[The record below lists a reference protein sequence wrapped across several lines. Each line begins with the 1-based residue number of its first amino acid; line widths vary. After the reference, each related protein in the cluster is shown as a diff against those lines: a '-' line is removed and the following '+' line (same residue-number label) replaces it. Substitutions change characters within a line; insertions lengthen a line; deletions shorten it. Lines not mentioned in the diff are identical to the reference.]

1 MHVQGRW
8 DREQVEGTGEESK
21 LKEGCRDGE
30 NRGAGREQGEGF
42 ALEVIAS
49 PRYCS
54 SPSMLRGPGEISPC
68 IPDLPNDTFSP
79 SPWNIFIPSPL
90 RLLFFWRGEEE
101 WKKCMKFAPFFHLFI
116 PLLSSPTSKHYRTAS
131 PPVSI
136 LLCIAWHKS
145 FWPQLQSTL
154 FLYWTRRF
162 SGISNR

>member
-1 MHVQGRW
+1 MHVQRRW
-8 DREQVEGTGEESK
+8 DCEQVGTREESK

-49 PRYCS
+49 PWYCS

-90 RLLFFWRGEEE
+90 RLLFFWRGGEEE
-101 WKKCMKFAPFFHLFI
+101 WKKCMKFTPFFTF
-116 PLLSSPTSKHYRTAS
+116 SPTSKHYWTAN
-131 PPVSI
+131 PLVSI

-145 FWPQLQSTL
+145 LWPQLQSTL
-154 FLYWTRRF
+154 FLHWTHRF

>member
-1 MHVQGRW
+1 MKGLVKEWLLNARSRKVRPWAGGGNR
-8 DREQVEGTGEESK
+8 EESK

-90 RLLFFWRGEEE
+90 RLLFFWRGGEEE
-101 WKKCMKFAPFFHLFI
+101 WKKCMRFSPFH
-116 PLLSSPTSKHYRTAS
+116 
-131 PPVSI
+131 PP
-136 LLCIAWHKS
+136 
-145 FWPQLQSTL
+145 PQLANLKTL
-154 FLYWTRRF
+154 SDRWPTGLYIALH
-162 SGISNR
+162 SLA

>member
-8 DREQVEGTGEESK
+8 DREQVEGTREESK

-30 NRGAGREQGEGF
+30 NRGAGREQREGF

-90 RLLFFWRGEEE
+90 RLLFFWRGGEEE
-101 WKKCMKFAPFFHLFI
+101 WKKCMEFSPFHPPPQLAN
-116 PLLSSPTSKHYRTAS
+116 LKTLSDRRPT
-131 PPVSI
+131 VSI

-145 FWPQLQSTL
+145 LWPQLQSTL
-154 FLYWTRRF
+154 FLHWTRRF